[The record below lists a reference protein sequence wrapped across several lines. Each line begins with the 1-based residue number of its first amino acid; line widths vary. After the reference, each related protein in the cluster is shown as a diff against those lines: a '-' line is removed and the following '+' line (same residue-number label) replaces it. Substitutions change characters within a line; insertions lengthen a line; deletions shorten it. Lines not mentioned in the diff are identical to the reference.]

1 MYSRRCLCLPDRSTL
16 LQASNSGKQ
25 HYLRAVFSKAGS
37 YALGVTVTDPVT
49 SEAVPIPAHSASQ
62 QLVILPGALAA
73 ERTQISDPP
82 ATLTAGD
89 GLLWPQALRPDTIL
103 CIIIWQAQLHG
114 DGTTCF
120 FIEMLPPASRHVG
133 LAVPRYPHCRCA
145 LSLRGRLDGR
155 MKCFGMLQSIT

>member
-103 CIIIWQAQLHG
+103 CIIIWQAQLSWGWHNVLFHR
-114 DGTTCF
+114 DA
-120 FIEMLPPASRHVG
+120 ASSFTSRRVSCP
-133 LAVPRYPHCRCA
+133 AVPSLQVCA
-145 LSLRGRLDGR
+145 QLAG
-155 MKCFGMLQSIT
+155 QA